1 MLAIKRCVWCSAEL
15 QRARRGRPRLYC
27 SDACRDRARRFRQA
41 SELGGQPLAYG
52 EVDPAAGSDAPGDV
66 EEELASS
73 PLELP
78 RDPDEAVVEAILR
91 ARQAAASFGLAARR
105 ARPQL
110 AFRCERAAEEIAAL
124 LRRHFSP

>member
-1 MLAIKRCVWCSAEL
+1 MLAINRCVWCSAEL

-41 SELGGQPLAYG
+41 SELGGQPPPYG
-52 EVDPAAGSDAPGDV
+52 EVDPAAGSAGLGDAG
-66 EEELASS
+66 ELAGS

-91 ARQAAASFGLAARR
+91 ARQAAASLGLAARR